1 MRKITGAIL
10 ILAGIVGLCLANWKT
25 SAGPGSMVRAVDE
38 VPGAIVNGFSLII
51 LPVGCIVLLW
61 GIIRED
67 LAQSKDKAAS

>member
-25 SAGPGSMVRAVDE
+25 PGSTGSLVRAVDE
-38 VPGAIVNGFSLII
+38 VPGGIVNVLSLII
-51 LPVGCIVLLW
+51 LAVGCVLLLW

-67 LAQSKDKAAS
+67 LAHLKEKGAS